1 MERDWVGILCSVAF
15 ALGSASTA
23 LQGSL
28 GRSAQELKGALG
40 NYQPGVSSA
49 TGQVLCLPS
58 AWVRFPGLT
67 FPLFFLPGSPFLR
80 IFLCLFFSLSLPL
93 SLSVPFSVTA
103 VSLFSHVPVPHTS
116 LSVHAY
122 ARTLIHTHKHRDIE
136 SQLKTTHVY
145 SLSQKHPYIGQV
157 RG

>member
-23 LQGSL
+23 LHGSL

-67 FPLFFLPGSPFLR
+67 FPLFFLAGSSSLR

-116 LSVHAY
+116 LSVHAG
-122 ARTLIHTHKHRDIE
+122 AHTLTHTHTQTSKDNSEPHTYVAYFRN
-136 SQLKTTHVY
+136 THTLAK
-145 SLSQKHPYIGQV
+145 SGDE
-157 RG
+157 